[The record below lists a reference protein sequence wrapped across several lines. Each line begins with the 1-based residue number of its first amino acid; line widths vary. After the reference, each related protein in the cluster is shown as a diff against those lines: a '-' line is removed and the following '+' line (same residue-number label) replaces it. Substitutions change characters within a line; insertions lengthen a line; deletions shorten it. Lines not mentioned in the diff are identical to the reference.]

1 MAERELYNNCLAK
14 QFPFEYICARW
25 HEELAAT
32 LHQIEH
38 TDNSEPHAN
47 FVTALNIILVW
58 SGARTATLPSWEYCD
73 SKKVNDLINLLS
85 IWSKEVS
92 SKFVSVDEVIIVHR
106 PQIYR
111 SGDGI
116 QQELITRRN
125 CPRVRLSTEPP
136 VGDEEIGRELD
147 MYHPNAEYFA
157 SGSELGD
164 TAFSVWEVGSDA
176 LLYAEAW
183 SEDFLSATELQEFL
197 VHCEKR
203 LWLWNSAMEKLG
215 LKYRFYGTMDW
226 KRKEIPWHEAEK
238 TKRICGKEFLGVGSR
253 GNEYSAR
260 VNYKVP
266 MVGRQGSVGRSI
278 SAAA

>member
-1 MAERELYNNCLAK
+1 MVERELYNNRHAK
-14 QFPFEYICARW
+14 QFPFEYIFSRW
-25 HEELAAT
+25 GSTLAAT
-32 LHQIEH
+32 LQKIEQNDKH
-38 TDNSEPHAN
+38 EPHAN
-47 FVTALNIILVW
+47 FVTALNTVLVW

-73 SKKVNDLINLLS
+73 PKKVNDLINLLS
-85 IWSKEVS
+85 KWSKEVP
-92 SKFVSVDEVIIVHR
+92 SKVGNVDEVIIVHR

-125 CPRVRLSTEPP
+125 CSRVRLSTDPP

-147 MYHPNAEYFA
+147 MYPPNADHFA
-157 SGSELGD
+157 SGYELGD
-164 TAFSVWEVGSDA
+164 TAFSVWEAGSDV

-197 VHCEKR
+197 IHCEKR

-215 LKYRFYGTMDW
+215 LTYRFYGTMDW
-226 KRKEIPWHEAEK
+226 KYSEIPWHKAEK

-253 GNEYSAR
+253 GNEYGAR

-266 MVGRQGSVGRSI
+266 MVRRQGSVGRSI